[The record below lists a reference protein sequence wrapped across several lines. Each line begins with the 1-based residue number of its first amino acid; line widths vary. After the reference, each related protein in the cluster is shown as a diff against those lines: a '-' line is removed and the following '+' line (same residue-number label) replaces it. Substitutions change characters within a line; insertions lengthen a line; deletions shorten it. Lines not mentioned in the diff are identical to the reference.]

1 MFQTI
6 HLKKLLFS
14 LFVTL
19 GTGAL
24 AGLLTQQKPLY
35 ESLTRPPLSPPGWV
49 FGVVWTVLYA
59 LMGIALYRILRTPKS
74 GERGLALRLFAMQLT
89 ANFIWPLLFFG
100 LRLYVAS
107 AVLLGILIVLILLTM
122 RSFYRLDRVAF
133 YLMVP
138 YLIWCLFALYLNIG
152 VAVLQL

>member
-1 MFQTI
+1 MFQTV

-35 ESLTRPPLSPPGWV
+35 ESLARPP
-49 FGVVWTVLYA
+49 
-59 LMGIALYRILRTPKS
+59 LYRILCTKKS
-74 GERGLALRLFAMQLT
+74 KERGLALRLFAVQLA

-100 LRLYVAS
+100 LRLYGPS
-107 AVLLGILIVLILLTM
+107 AVLLAILIVLILLTM

-133 YLMVP
+133 YLMIP
-138 YLIWCLFALYLNIG
+138 YLLWCLFALYLNIG
-152 VAVLQL
+152 VAVLQP

>member
-1 MFQTI
+1 MFQTV

-35 ESLTRPPLSPPGWV
+35 ESLARPPLSPPGRV

-59 LMGIALYRILRTPKS
+59 LMGIALYRILRSKKS
-74 GERGLALRLFAMQLT
+74 KERGLALRLFAVQLA

-100 LRLYVAS
+100 LRLYGPS
-107 AVLLGILIVLILLTM
+107 AVLLAILIVLILLTM
-122 RSFYRLDRVAF
+122 RSFDRLDRVAF

-138 YLIWCLFALYLNIG
+138 YLLWCLFALYLNIG